1 MGQFSQSFLN
11 IKFMLTVVFTFHLLL
26 LSSWVK
32 SMSRL
37 LSRASSH
44 VTSDLLS
51 RLKELYL
58 FNHFTQLSAVAV
70 AYVNAVKHLGPWILY

>member
-1 MGQFSQSFLN
+1 
-11 IKFMLTVVFTFHLLL
+11 MLTVVFTF

-32 SMSRL
+32 TMSRL

-58 FNHFTQLSAVAV
+58 FNHFTRLSAAAV
-70 AYVNAVKHLGPWILY
+70 AYVNTVKHLGPWILY